1 MKITAQM
8 MTAAKQL
15 FGMKKK
21 YGVKTE
27 IAKSTKTAGCGNERY
42 LASF

>member
-1 MKITAQM
+1 M

-27 IAKSTKTAGCGNERY
+27 MAKSTKTAVCEKHEI
-42 LASF
+42 LAI